1 MQSRDIPLATT
12 APKSK
17 HCPIEQI
24 DATVAHAL
32 AARGELERILYCWI
46 SAGTMRTQP
55 SRRFLP
61 LSPPRSTR

>member
-1 MQSRDIPLATT
+1 MLFRDMPLA
-12 APKSK
+12 AAAQKSE
-17 HCPIEQI
+17 HCPIEQT

-32 AARGELERILYCWI
+32 AARGELERILYCWV